1 LEERQGK
8 VLKRIVKFLI
18 ALAFRGVEK
27 TTALFRK
34 GHEKP
39 GTCVVLMYHDI
50 TPQKYDRFIRQMKE
64 MIQLARPVSACSI
77 KSLQKGTHHVA
88 VTFDD
93 GFAETLELV
102 QPVLAEMTI
111 PATFF
116 IPSAHLGKEADW
128 ISDMNRRRSVGP
140 IITAERL
147 KSLAEQNGVTI
158 GSHGMNHRRLT
169 ELTDQDAWIE
179 LSESKKQLEN
189 ITGQDV
195 KIHGF
200 PFGAYDDRHVAMA
213 QEAGYDHVFTIDPTV
228 AVGNVTD
235 FVIGRVEVDPNDWL
249 MEFKLKVLGSYRWH
263 PYVSVLKKR
272 FSQKYRKL
280 KNGGREK

>member
-1 LEERQGK
+1 

-77 KSLQKGTHHVA
+77 NSLQKGKHHVA

-93 GFAETLELV
+93 GFAETLESV

-111 PATFF
+111 PVTFF

-140 IITAERL
+140 VITAERL
-147 KSLAEQNGVTI
+147 KFMAGQNGVAI

-169 ELTDQDAWIE
+169 ELTDQDAWME
-179 LSESKKQLEN
+179 LSESKKHLEN
-189 ITGQDV
+189 ITGQGV

-228 AVGNVTD
+228 ALGKVTD
-235 FVIGRVEVDPNDWL
+235 FVIGRVEVDPTDWTI
-249 MEFKLKVLGSYRWH
+249 EFRLKVLGAYRWH
-263 PYVSVLKKR
+263 PMVSRLKKR
-272 FSQKYRKL
+272 LLAFYSSPKEREIKWRK
-280 KNGGREK
+280 R